1 METSKAVGSVLHV
14 TKPKLSQESVVE
26 VRKLIDD
33 QADSISHLQIRFNPL
48 IAQRLEQTTHQMVTS
63 YSNICRINGLIQGNL
78 KCERFNNLKYQ
89 GNPEPSLTQL

>member
-1 METSKAVGSVLHV
+1 MMETSKAVGSVLHV

-26 VRKLIDD
+26 VRRLIDD

-78 KCERFNNLKYQ
+78 KCERCFIF
-89 GNPEPSLTQL
+89 